1 VRRDCPSQTELVQ
14 RSFAHLKHLR
24 MRGSRPVGP
33 VLVTDHWAIA
43 NGRRYQGFYT
53 VVTKCDDATPADVNA
68 LCGLDV
74 NIWQYADSFE
84 GMQPIALA
92 IVRANPRSLMLG
104 AGRRNG
110 QPLVQWLIEPPQS
123 RKAVA

>member
-1 VRRDCPSQTELVQ
+1 MRQARAFDSSTDLVQ
-14 RSFAHLKHLR
+14 RSFAPLKQLR

-53 VVTKCDDATPADVNA
+53 VVTKCDDPAPTDVNA
-68 LCGLDV
+68 LLGLDV
-74 NIWQYADSFE
+74 FVWQIAPNFE

-92 IVRANPRSLMLG
+92 IARVNPRSLMLAAIRHG
-104 AGRRNG
+104 DSS
-110 QPLVQWLIEPPQS
+110 VQWLVRPSP
-123 RKAVA
+123 RKAAA